1 MQENLKQIL
10 LSLKA
15 SYGSARIFAQMQSL
29 ENSELLEK
37 TYTVIDDT
45 FKYAPVG
52 IAHVAPDGT
61 WLKVNDK
68 LSSVL
73 GYTKEELLGLTF
85 QDITHPDDLEKDL
98 SYVEQMLHDEID
110 SYSMEK
116 RYIRQDKSIVWIRL
130 TVSLVKDEQ
139 SLPSHFI
146 WIIEDIDYLKSLENE
161 YETIFSIS
169 KDAIAILDMQ
179 SNFLK
184 VNKAYSDISGFSEEE
199 LLQKSC
205 IGMSIAEDVPR
216 ATKALEEVLEKGFIE
231 NIEKSCYA
239 KDGSIFTVNMSI
251 AMMPDKERLLITTK
265 DVTNERAERLG
276 MEENILKLHL
286 ATKSA
291 NQGIWSWNL
300 QKNTLTWDESMYNIY
315 GLQAHND
322 DKPYSLWSNAV
333 LEEDLEEAQEKVQKA
348 IEDGGV
354 FDDIFR
360 IKRPNGEIRHIKAS
374 GLCQFDDNGNKIT
387 MVGSNIDIT
396 ELKQFEEKLIA
407 HQKEQS
413 RLLALFD
420 KGEANLFKWNND
432 ATWSIEHVS
441 KNVDLLMG
449 YTYDELLSNEVA
461 YADCIHPEDIE
472 DVSQEVQKAIKGNT
486 DFFKHKP
493 YRIITKQGDIK
504 WVLDYTVTQKN
515 EENEITHF
523 IGYITDITYI
533 KEQEK
538 ELEDS
543 EFRWKFAIEGSGDGL
558 WDWNLENNSVY
569 FSPQWKKMLG
579 YKEDEIE
586 ASLEE
591 WSRRVHPK
599 HLENVFGDVNAH
611 LEEKTDVYRNEH
623 QVLCKDGSYKW
634 ILDRGIVVKR
644 DNNNKPLRMIGTHT
658 DIDAQK
664 NLESELLK
672 AKELAEQASQ
682 SKSSFLANMSHEIR
696 TPMTGL
702 LGFVDRLQKA
712 EENPEK
718 IKQFQT
724 IRKSGETLMN
734 IINDILD
741 FSKIESGKME
751 IEYSPVF
758 LQKFFEEAPQI
769 FQQIASTKNI
779 NILNAMNENIPECIL
794 GDKTR
799 LKQIVFNLMSNA
811 IKFTHD
817 GGNVTLQAYYKDKEK
832 LLHVAVIDTGIGIAK
847 EQQKKIFEAF
857 SQEDVST
864 TRKFG
869 GTGLGLSI
877 SLHLINLMGG
887 ALKLESEVGK
897 GSTFYFDIPVD
908 VCSTKVQES
917 TTTEEYGDI
926 QIQGHVL
933 VVEDNKTNQMLL
945 GMILDDNGLSYD
957 IADNGAEGI
966 LKYKHNKYDVILM
979 DENMPIMNGIEA
991 TKILREEHKS
1001 KIPIIAVT
1009 ANALIQDRERF
1020 LEAGMDDYIS
1030 KPYTEGDIL
1039 KVLQKYLG

>member
-98 SYVEQMLHDEID
+98 SYIEQMLHGEID
-110 SYSMEK
+110 SYSIEK
-116 RYIRQDKSIVWIRL
+116 RHIRQDKSIVWIRL
-130 TVSLVKDEQ
+130 TVSLIKDEQ
-139 SLPSHFI
+139 NLPSHFI

-161 YETIFSIS
+161 YETMFSIS

-216 ATKALEEVLEKGFIE
+216 ATKALKEVLEKGFIE

-291 NQGIWSWNL
+291 HQGIWSWNL
-300 QKNTLTWDESMYNIY
+300 QENTLTWDESMYNIY

-354 FDDIFR
+354 FDDTFR

-374 GLCQFDDNGNKIT
+374 GLCQFDESGNKVT

-396 ELKQFEEKLIA
+396 ELKQYEEKLIA

-472 DVSQEVQKAIKGNT
+472 KVSQEVQRAIERNA
-486 DFFKHKP
+486 DFFKHDP
-493 YRIITKQGDIK
+493 YRIITKDGEIK

-515 EENEITHF
+515 QENEITHF

-579 YKEDEIE
+579 FEENEIE

-599 HLENVFGDVNAH
+599 HLENVFADVNAH
-611 LEEKTDVYRNEH
+611 MEEKTDVYRNEH

-751 IEYSPVF
+751 IEYSPIL

-779 NILNAMNENIPECIL
+779 NILNAMHENIPECIL

-799 LKQIVFNLMSNA
+799 LKQILFNLMSNA

-917 TTTEEYGDI
+917 TTIEEYGDI

-966 LKYKHNKYDVILM
+966 LKYKYNKYDVILM

>member
-1 MQENLKQIL
+1 
-10 LSLKA
+10 
-15 SYGSARIFAQMQSL
+15 
-29 ENSELLEK
+29 
-37 TYTVIDDT
+37 
-45 FKYAPVG
+45 
-52 IAHVAPDGT
+52 
-61 WLKVNDK
+61 
-68 LSSVL
+68 
-73 GYTKEELLGLTF
+73 
-85 QDITHPDDLEKDL
+85 
-98 SYVEQMLHDEID
+98 MLHGEID
-110 SYSMEK
+110 SYSIEK
-116 RYIRQDKSIVWIRL
+116 RHIRQDKSIVWIRL

-139 SLPSHFI
+139 NLPSHFI

-322 DKPYSLWSNAV
+322 DKPYSLWSNGV
-333 LEEDLEEAQEKVQKA
+333 LEEDLEEAQEKLQKA

-413 RLLALFD
+413 RLLSLFD